1 MINKEKLNT
10 LYNMILDEKELTTKE
25 LNNNGFCSNDLI
37 NLVKDGILL
46 RVKKGLYKLGNVD
59 LLFQYGKT
67 LLSNMD
73 YEKAFLCFLKCFK
86 LDPTHLDSLSYLFL
100 KSIKDKNYEEAFQ
113 FLESL
118 LKVDDKF
125 YIADFNYYLYL
136 LSMITELPE
145 NLKECARFL
154 KYEDIEISIHDK
166 RYKDT
171 NLFNEIRL
179 YSMKKRFSYALSL
192 LKKLINNLHY
202 IKVEDIIMKTLLS
215 QAAYVEI
222 NNKKILLKLIREKN
236 YEAVSNFLFDE
247 QARCSLS
254 ILEKKILQLSLQ
266 YLYIQEHSIIP
277 NINIDE
283 TRDLYEAIDANNFV
297 LALKINSEYM
307 QKNNSSSRNNFMNYI
322 LTDICSLIDR
332 LNLPNA
338 NDGDIS
344 FNEED
349 KPIIIKSE
357 ITLNTILS
365 YLMNKDIDNA
375 IDSLKSYLCSLDKSE
390 YEFLIVDLIK
400 ISLLENDN
408 AFEKPMD
415 VLKLISNGIYKFD
428 LSEFVMGFYRSL
440 SQNKFEES
448 RLYLDIIS
456 NVDKL
461 GQESI
466 ITNGLL
472 QVLETTER
480 ALACKKKEPVVGN
493 SNLLEDVLFFDEDD
507 SEPVLSDDKV
517 VLETPNSEKL
527 VELDKKPDEHIMT
540 KEEFIDSKCKELILN
555 KGIILL
561 REVPVEEIENI
572 LNIISTYK
580 DIKAFVINEDEKKHI
595 VLRYHSYVK
604 EFIDVKNILNLS
616 YQAYINNE
624 YDKAL
629 EYNLLILQTFRE
641 PKYFVYL
648 YIGKIYVKKGNID
661 LAVDYLT
668 VANELAKEENLD
680 LNLTSFI
687 LNLIKVSDPMHK
699 IVTEI
704 KDFHDTDDY
713 FGIDNFYEINDFII
727 VSRLDV
733 ESACKQLNMSYEQIS
748 IIKLIYAR
756 EYYLRGDF
764 LNGDLFLNSVKRS
777 NNKTATVRKILEEII
792 RTRKFYPNREIEE
805 NRSLLVLSLNPG
817 NGN

>member
-73 YEKAFLCFLKCFK
+73 YEKAFLCFLKCFM

-145 NLKECARFL
+145 NLKECARLL

-166 RYKDT
+166 RYNDT

-247 QARCSLS
+247 QARRSLS

-332 LNLPNA
+332 LNLLNA
-338 NDGDIS
+338 NDGDIT

-349 KPIIIKSE
+349 KPIIIKLE

-375 IDSLKSYLCSLDKSE
+375 IDILKSYLCSLDKSE

-415 VLKLISNGIYKFD
+415 VLTLISNGIYKFD
-428 LSEFVMGFYRSL
+428 ISEFVMGFYRSL

-507 SEPVLSDDKV
+507 SEPVLSDNKD
-517 VLETPNSEKL
+517 VLESPNSEKL
-527 VELDKKPDEHIMT
+527 VELDNKPDEHIMT
-540 KEEFIDSKCKELILN
+540 KEEFIDSKCKELISN

-616 YQAYINNE
+616 YQAYIDNE
-624 YDKAL
+624 YDKVL
-629 EYNLLILQTFRE
+629 EYNLFLLQIFKE
-641 PKYFVYL
+641 PRFFVYL
-648 YIGKIYVKKGNID
+648 YIGKAYAKKGNID

-699 IVTEI
+699 IVMEI

-792 RTRKFYPNREIEE
+792 KTRKFYPNREIEYY
-805 NRSLLVLSLNPG
+805 RSLLVLSLNPG